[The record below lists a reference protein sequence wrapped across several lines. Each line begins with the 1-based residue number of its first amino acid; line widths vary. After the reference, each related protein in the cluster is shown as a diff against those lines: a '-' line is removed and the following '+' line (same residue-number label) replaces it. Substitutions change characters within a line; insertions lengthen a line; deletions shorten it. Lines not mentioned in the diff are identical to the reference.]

1 MNTSLTR
8 KKFLINSGI
17 AVAGFICGRGVL
29 RAQPG
34 TASSVPSA
42 AVSPPSAD
50 NVPDFPEHDPQIDRA
65 RVKRFVVAG
74 HFNLP
79 AVQKVLAED
88 PTLINGVIDCGTGVF
103 ET

>member
-17 AVAGFICGRGVL
+17 AVAGMLYGRDVL

-34 TASSVPSA
+34 TTALVPSPA
-42 AVSPPSAD
+42 PSPQSAD

-65 RVKRFVVAG
+65 RVKRFVIAG

-79 AVQKVLAED
+79 AVEASAR
-88 PTLINGVIDCGTGVF
+88 GTRS
-103 ET
+103 